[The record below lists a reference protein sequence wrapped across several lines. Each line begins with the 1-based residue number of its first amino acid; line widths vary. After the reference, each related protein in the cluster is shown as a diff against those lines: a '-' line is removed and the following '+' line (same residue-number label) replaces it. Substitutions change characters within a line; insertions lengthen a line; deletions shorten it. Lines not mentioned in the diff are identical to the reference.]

1 VQSVDNGSG
10 SGRINSVATDG
21 GVEGAGLASGLTA
34 TTDQAGSAFGA
45 WTIVLGP

>member
-10 SGRINSVATDG
+10 SGRINSLATDG
-21 GVEGAGLASGLTA
+21 GVAGAGTAGGLTA

-45 WTIVLGP
+45 CTIVLGP